1 VSFVQVSKEVVSKDV
16 VLKANPVS
24 LQSYADKEVLSASPS
39 GSLKVNLRLRPERV
53 S

>member
-16 VLKANPVS
+16 VLKANPVN

-39 GSLKVNLRLRPERV
+39 RSFKVNLSSSPEIL